1 MIRSIFYPGLL
12 AGILA
17 GLFIFGAQQVKI
29 VPMVFEAESYEGR
42 AAGGHGH
49 GAAQAAPR
57 SGSHE
62 DGAGHSHGDSH
73 GDDEWSPAD
82 GLERTAFSLFSNLI
96 TAIGFGLALSAA
108 FVLSRRRVSWR
119 EGIIWGLAGFAA
131 VHLAPAFGLPP
142 ELPGMAAEEDLI
154 ARQTWAMATT
164 VLTAGGLALLFLG
177 KRMLWRIA
185 GALLIAAPHFVQI
198 ERVHVEHAVPVEL
211 VSQFIVATLV
221 VTALFWMLLGALTS
235 YFSGRVGQARA

>member
-1 MIRSIFYPGLL
+1 LIRSIFYPGLL

-17 GLFIFGAQQVKI
+17 GLFIFGAQQVKL

-42 AAGGHGH
+42 AAGGHDH
-49 GAAQAAPR
+49 GATQAEAPR
-57 SGSHE
+57 SRSH
-62 DGAGHSHGDSH
+62 GNAAGHSHG
-73 GDDEWSPAD
+73 GDEWSPAD

-96 TAIGFGLALSAA
+96 TAIGFGLVLSAA

-119 EGIIWGLAGFAA
+119 EGIIWGLAGFTA

-164 VLTAGGLALLFLG
+164 VLTAGGLALLFLA
-177 KRMLWRIA
+177 KQMPWRIA
-185 GALLIAAPHFVQI
+185 GALLVAAPHFVQI
-198 ERVHVEHAVPVEL
+198 ERVHVEHAVPAEL

-235 YFSGRVGQARA
+235 YFSSRVGQARA

>member
-17 GLFIFGAQQVKI
+17 GLFIFSAQQVKL
-29 VPMVFEAESYEGR
+29 VPMVFEAESYEGQ
-42 AAGGHGH
+42 AAGGHDH
-49 GAAQAAPR
+49 GATPAEAPR
-57 SGSHE
+57 SRSHE
-62 DGAGHSHGDSH
+62 DGAGHSH

-96 TAIGFGLALSAA
+96 TAIGFGLVLSAA
-108 FVLSRRRVSWR
+108 FVLSRRRISWR
-119 EGIIWGLAGFAA
+119 EGIIWGLAGFAS
-131 VHLAPAFGLPP
+131 VHLAPAIGLPP
-142 ELPGMAAEEDLI
+142 ELPGMAAEEDLV

-164 VLTAGGLALLFLG
+164 VLTAGGLALLFLA
-177 KRMLWRIA
+177 KQMLWRIA

-198 ERVHVEHAVPVEL
+198 ERVHVEHAVPAEL

-235 YFSGRVGQARA
+235 YFSSRVGQAQA

>member
-1 MIRSIFYPGLL
+1 MV
-12 AGILA
+12 AGRRPRTD
-17 GLFIFGAQQVKI
+17 G
-29 VPMVFEAESYEGR
+29 VFAVLESD
-42 AAGGHGH
+42 HG
-49 GAAQAAPR
+49 
-57 SGSHE
+57 
-62 DGAGHSHGDSH
+62 
-73 GDDEWSPAD
+73 
-82 GLERTAFSLFSNLI
+82 N
-96 TAIGFGLALSAA
+96 
-108 FVLSRRRVSWR
+108 WR
-119 EGIIWGLAGFAA
+119 EGIIWGLAGFTA

-185 GALLIAAPHFVQI
+185 GVLLIAAPHFVQI
-198 ERVHVEHAVPVEL
+198 ERVHAEHAVPVEL

-235 YFSGRVGQARA
+235 YFSGRVGQA

>member
-17 GLFIFGAQQVKI
+17 GLFIFGAQQVKL
-29 VPMVFEAESYEGR
+29 VPMVFEAESYEGQ
-42 AAGGHGH
+42 AAGGHDH
-49 GAAQAAPR
+49 GATQAEAPR
-57 SGSHE
+57 SRSHE
-62 DGAGHSHGDSH
+62 DGAGHSH

-96 TAIGFGLALSAA
+96 TAIGFGLVLSAA
-108 FVLSRRRVSWR
+108 FVLSRRRISWR

-142 ELPGMAAEEDLI
+142 ELPGMAAEEDLV

-164 VLTAGGLALLFLG
+164 VLTAGGLALLFLA
-177 KRMLWRIA
+177 KQMLWRIA

-198 ERVHVEHAVPVEL
+198 ERVHVEHAVPAEL

-235 YFSGRVGQARA
+235 YFSSRVGQAQA

>member
-29 VPMVFEAESYEGR
+29 VPMVFEAESYEGQ

-49 GAAQAAPR
+49 GAAQAAAPR

-62 DGAGHSHGDSH
+62 DGGGHSH

-142 ELPGMAAEEDLI
+142 ELPGMAAEEDLV

>member
-49 GAAQAAPR
+49 GAARAAAPR
-57 SGSHE
+57 SRSHE
-62 DGAGHSHGDSH
+62 DGAGHSHGD
-73 GDDEWSPAD
+73 GGWSPAD

-96 TAIGFGLALSAA
+96 TAIGFGLVLSAA

-142 ELPGMAAEEDLI
+142 ELPGMAAEEDI
-154 ARQTWAMATT
+154 VARQTWAMATT

-177 KRMLWRIA
+177 KQLPWRIA
-185 GALLIAAPHFVQI
+185 GVLLIAAPHFVQI
-198 ERVHVEHAVPVEL
+198 ERVHVEHAVPAEL

-235 YFSGRVGQARA
+235 YFSGRVGQART

>member
-17 GLFIFGAQQVKI
+17 GLFMFGAQQVKL
-29 VPMVFEAESYEGR
+29 VPMVVEAESYEGQ
-42 AAGGHGH
+42 AAGGHDH
-49 GAAQAAPR
+49 GVTQTAAAQGR
-57 SGSHE
+57 SHE
-62 DGAGHSHGDSH
+62 DGAGHSH

-96 TAIGFGLALSAA
+96 AAIGFGLVLSAA

-119 EGIIWGLAGFAA
+119 EGIIWGLVGFTA

-142 ELPGMAAEEDLI
+142 ELPGIAAEEDLI

-177 KRMLWRIA
+177 KPMLWKIA
-185 GALLIAAPHFVQI
+185 GALFVAAPHFVQV
-198 ERVHVEHAVPVEL
+198 ERVHMEHAVPVEL

-221 VTALFWMLLGALTS
+221 VTALFWMLLGALTG
-235 YFSGRVGQARA
+235 YFASRAGQARA

>member
-29 VPMVFEAESYEGR
+29 VPMVFEAESYEGQ
-42 AAGGHGH
+42 AAGGHDH
-49 GAAQAAPR
+49 GAAQAAAR

-62 DGAGHSHGDSH
+62 DGAGHSHGD
-73 GDDEWSPAD
+73 DEWSPAD
-82 GLERTAFSLFSNLI
+82 SFERTAFSLLSNLI

-119 EGIIWGLAGFAA
+119 EGIIWGLAGFTA

-164 VLTAGGLALLFLG
+164 VFTAGGLALLFLG
-177 KRMLWRIA
+177 KRMPWRIA

-198 ERVHVEHAVPVEL
+198 ERAHVEHAVPVEL